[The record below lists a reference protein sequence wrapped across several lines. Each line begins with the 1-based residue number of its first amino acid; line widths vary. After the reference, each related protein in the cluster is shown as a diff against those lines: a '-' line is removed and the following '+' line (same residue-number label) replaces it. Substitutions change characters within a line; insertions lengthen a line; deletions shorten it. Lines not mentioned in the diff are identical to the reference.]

1 MDASFNTGKKTFSFL
16 GRNHA
21 AILVLAWIVVQAFLF
36 YKNGILTGFESG
48 KYIEQANNLI
58 NHGTVSSPNF
68 WLYSVQIFLIAASIK
83 LNAGFALAIIVQLL
97 FNALATFYFYR
108 LCKKLSDQRA
118 AFVCTLLLIF
128 NIPFQQF
135 NTFLFTESLFYS
147 FIILFSC
154 FLLQL
159 TKLSFRNFLLII
171 LFLLLICFTRPT
183 GLLITPCVSIY
194 LFSKFFKTWPV
205 ILKIASTIIIS
216 LLFVFI
222 LNLALGTGG
231 ELNFILPFAEEH
243 IICGVPRVTAHGQTS
258 GNSLWSILNYIIDH
272 PGQFLHL
279 AWLRSLAFWGLFRSY
294 FSAAHNLYLAV
305 YFFPVYL
312 LAIFSL
318 KDWWKINRSLL
329 LYAVSFIILTW
340 GTVIL
345 SCDDWHN
352 RFFLTLTPFCYLLS
366 IPIIKRT
373 LNKISGR
380 RT

>member
-1 MDASFNTGKKTFSFL
+1 MDERFYTGKKAL
-16 GRNHA
+16 YAGRNRTV
-21 AILVLAWIVVQAFLF
+21 ILVLGWIVVQGFLF

-68 WLYSVQIFLIAASIK
+68 WLYSVQIFLIAASVK
-83 LNAGFALAIIVQLL
+83 LQGGFVLAVIVQLL
-97 FNALATFYFYR
+97 INALATFYFYQ
-108 LCKKLSDQRA
+108 LCKKLSDQPT

-147 FIILFSC
+147 FIVVFSC
-154 FLLQL
+154 FLLQSS
-159 TKLSFRNFLLII
+159 KLSFRNFLLII

-183 GLLITPCVSIY
+183 GLLLTPCVFIY
-194 LFSKFFKTWPV
+194 LFSRFFKTWPA
-205 ILKIASTIIIS
+205 ILKIASTIMIS
-216 LLFVFI
+216 LAFIFI

-243 IICGVPRVTAHGQTS
+243 IICGVPTANAQGQTS
-258 GNSLWSILNYIIDH
+258 GNSLWSIFNYIIDH
-272 PGQFLHL
+272 PGQFLNL

-294 FSAAHNLYLAV
+294 FSSAHNIYLAV

-318 KDWWKINRSLL
+318 KDWWNKNRGVL
-329 LYAVSFIILTW
+329 LYSLSFMLITW
-340 GTVIL
+340 GTVML

-352 RFFLTLTPFCYLLS
+352 RFFLTLMPFIYILS
-366 IPIIKRT
+366 LPAIQKILERPIKQKSR
-373 LNKISGR
+373 
-380 RT
+380 